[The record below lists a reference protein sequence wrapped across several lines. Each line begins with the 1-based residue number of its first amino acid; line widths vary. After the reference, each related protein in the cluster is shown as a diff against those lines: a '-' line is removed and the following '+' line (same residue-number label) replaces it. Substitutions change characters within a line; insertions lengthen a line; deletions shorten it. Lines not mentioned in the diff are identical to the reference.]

1 VPVTGNEAFS
11 HNACRKRN
19 KTNKNMS
26 ASAVSSTSAYSVT
39 LNKKTKDT
47 RVGILFKKYHEG
59 VKVADISKGGI
70 ALHSSLRVGD
80 KILSIDGKEVTDMT
94 AKQAAS
100 LLRSTLGQVEI
111 VAESTNSSI
120 NKVGHSAESTPLLI
134 STSTMNSD
142 STSTT
147 TTTSAFEKKSWT
159 WKDSFQDHCRVLVH
173 LPLIFAAPLFLSPKD
188 LETIHL
194 SINSVNDCQFCG
206 NLHGELGRMAGLE
219 NEALTSDEEN
229 LAHDVF
235 ADFGY
240 TFAKNN
246 GFGTEVRTKY
256 DEIVAAHGGFAGLSA
271 EGIGYFMLWASLTG
285 NTIKSF
291 LEGTLRGSTK
301 PGSNVI
307 FEIFFV
313 LYYGPLVIISVL
325 LSVILKIFPSGMPT
339 FFHVVFSLFLATV
352 SSFWI
357 VPYGIL
363 SILMLP
369 CITGTR
375 SIMIAPAGGYLP

>member
-147 TTTSAFEKKSWT
+147 TTTSAFEKKI
-159 WKDSFQDHCRVLVH
+159 L
-173 LPLIFAAPLFLSPKD
+173 D
-188 LETIHL
+188 LERFLPRPLPRTSPFATNL
-194 SINSVNDCQFCG
+194 CRPSISFP
-206 NLHGELGRMAGLE
+206 
-219 NEALTSDEEN
+219 
-229 LAHDVF
+229 
-235 ADFGY
+235 
-240 TFAKNN
+240 K
-246 GFGTEVRTKY
+246 GFGNY
-256 DEIVAAHGGFAGLSA
+256 SPI
-271 EGIGYFMLWASLTG
+271 Y
-285 NTIKSF
+285 
-291 LEGTLRGSTK
+291 
-301 PGSNVI
+301 
-307 FEIFFV
+307 
-313 LYYGPLVIISVL
+313 
-325 LSVILKIFPSGMPT
+325 
-339 FFHVVFSLFLATV
+339 
-352 SSFWI
+352 
-357 VPYGIL
+357 
-363 SILMLP
+363 
-369 CITGTR
+369 
-375 SIMIAPAGGYLP
+375 